1 MEVEIKVV
9 AWSDV
14 DIWDR
19 YHGLAIDQPLNA
31 DFWKSQPEKIAGRTW
46 MRKTRFTYTKT
57 VDLEPGKHYVIY
69 GNSATEDMVWIA
81 EIYINNKL
89 MGRKDDIYRGNFLRV
104 DFNVG
109 APGGP
114 GGPVEWG
121 EYIIPIVA
129 GGAVVAVIGGVIAY
143 NEFGRG
149 VR

>member
-14 DIWDR
+14 DTWAR
-19 YHGLAIDQPLNA
+19 FHGLAIDQPLNA
-31 DFWKSQPEKIAGRTW
+31 DFWRSQPEKIVGLTPRW
-46 MRKTRFTYTKT
+46 NPRFTYTKT

-69 GNSATEDMVWIA
+69 GNSTTLEDGVWIA

-104 DFNVG
+104 DFEV
-109 APGGP
+109 

-129 GGAVVAVIGGVIAY
+129 GGGVVAAVGGVIAY